1 MEKASVIK
9 TVTKVR
15 FSGDN
20 QKQTDEQID
29 GQTDRQM
36 VRQTDFDFKVHLLH
50 LQKWYTAVCTFTL
63 GTALTSLR

>member
-20 QKQTDEQID
+20 QKQTDEQTD
-29 GQTDRQM
+29 RWTDGQTNGQTDR
-36 VRQTDFDFKVHLLH
+36 L
-50 LQKWYTAVCTFTL
+50 
-63 GTALTSLR
+63 